1 MVGEPKGLMDK
12 LWQAAFTILAVVFA
26 LWLSVRLLAQ
36 IWWVLMIIG
45 SLVAVAYILVRWWQW
60 RRW

>member
-1 MVGEPKGLMDK
+1 MVGEPKGLMEK
-12 LWQAAFTILAVVFA
+12 LWQVTFTILAVVFA

-45 SLVAVAYILVRWWQW
+45 GLVAVVYIATRWWQW